1 MCASSLSAALLH
13 HSLSFESQCR
23 HSCPWNETVF
33 SGKLL
38 SPHLE
43 TPLTTLSHP
52 HVSHVRLG
60 VPPVLP
66 LHTVISLPWC
76 SSLSHVNTFL
86 FLVFPHKSEQPLRK
100 DVWWSVLSTG
110 MSAGVA
116 PSCPSAVV
124 WTSSQHGGCVLRAR
138 ALGEG
143 GIESSCA
150 VSPFVI
156 HLRSHVVPLL
166 CILVVETVTKA
177 IPVRGEGASTPP
189 LNVAGIR

>member
-23 HSCPWNETVF
+23 HSCPWSETVF

-38 SPHLE
+38 SPPLE

-76 SSLSHVNTFL
+76 
-86 FLVFPHKSEQPLRK
+86 
-100 DVWWSVLSTG
+100 SVLSTG

-150 VSPFVI
+150 VSPFVT

-166 CILVVETVTKA
+166 CTLVVETVTKA